1 MSALGLNVKQNLRVD
16 DGMQECACTYEQ
28 TCHVAYFRT
37 ASESMPDLTGR
48 LRYQPCV
55 CRRLSGGTRT
65 THDSAHHAMHNVLTC
80 SE

>member
-16 DGMQECACTYEQ
+16 DGMQECAF
-28 TCHVAYFRT
+28 HVAYFRT

-80 SE
+80 SEWV